1 MPLFRKLATLAAAAE
16 AARRYAKKNPDKA
29 GRLVDQAAG
38 LVDKQ
43 TKGKYRTHISGA
55 AQKAKS
61 VAGID
66 HTPGAGSAANGY
78 VSGHSYPP
86 PSPTPPT
93 PTPPS
98 PTPPSPTPP
107 SPTPSGMTQPGMTQ
121 PGMPGTTPP
130 GTTQPGTTHPG
141 TPTP

>member
-1 MPLFRKLATLAAAAE
+1 MPLFRKLATLATAAE

-29 GRLVDQAAG
+29 GRFVDQAAG
-38 LVDKQ
+38 FVDKQ
-43 TKGKYRTHISGA
+43 TKGKYRNQISGA

-66 HTPGAGSAANGY
+66 RTPGAGPAANGY
-78 VSGHSYPP
+78 LSGHSYPP
-86 PSPTPPT
+86 PSPTPP
-93 PTPPS
+93 
-98 PTPPSPTPP
+98 
-107 SPTPSGMTQPGMTQ
+107 GMTQPGMTQ
-121 PGMPGTTPP
+121 P

>member
-1 MPLFRKLATLAAAAE
+1 MPLFRKLATLATAAE

-29 GRLVDQAAG
+29 GRLVDHAAG
-38 LVDKQ
+38 FVDKQ

-86 PSPTPPT
+86 PSPTPP
-93 PTPPS
+93 S

-107 SPTPSGMTQPGMTQ
+107 GATQPGMTQ
-121 PGMPGTTPP
+121 PGMTGTTRP
-130 GTTQPGTTHPG
+130 GTTQPGTAHPG